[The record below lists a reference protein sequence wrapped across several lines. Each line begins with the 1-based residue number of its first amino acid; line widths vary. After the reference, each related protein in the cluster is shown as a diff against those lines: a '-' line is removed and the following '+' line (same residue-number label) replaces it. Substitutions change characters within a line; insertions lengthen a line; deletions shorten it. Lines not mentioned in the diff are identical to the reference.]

1 MKILFVNIPVQSHII
16 PTLGI
21 VEKLVK
27 NGHQVD
33 YINSTCFQDLI
44 ENSGAKLIPYVYF
57 PDAKKN
63 IDLWMYK
70 VSYDTAIKIGKEY
83 DLILYEMADFIG
95 QVLGEHLNK
104 PTVRICS
111 QFAFNNHVKNK
122 LINSNT
128 KYIPFRKKKLARI
141 WTKMFLSLNV
151 RFTYNDYYDEITNN
165 ISKLNIVLTSKTF
178 QYQGDK
184 FNNDFKFVGPI
195 IYNRHEHYD
204 NEIINLKNNNKQIIY
219 ISLGSIS
226 SSMKFIKKCID
237 AFANKDVCVI
247 ISLGNKTKFNS
258 LENLPKNIFLFDWA
272 PQLEILSKA
281 SLFIS
286 HAGMNSV
293 NESLYFGVPLVVSPI
308 TNDQY
313 IIADRIQELNL
324 GTKIDMNTIS
334 SEDLY
339 TISKETMNNQKINE
353 NLIKMK
359 YEMQNA
365 GGADLAVY
373 NIEKFHKKFI
383 GD

>member
-1 MKILFVNIPVQSHII
+1 MKILFINIPVQSHII

-21 VEKLVK
+21 IEELVK
-27 NGHQVD
+27 NGHKVD
-33 YINSTCFQDLI
+33 YINSTCFQNLI

-57 PDAKKN
+57 PNAKKN

-111 QFAFNNHVKNK
+111 QFAFNNYVKNK

-165 ISKLNIVLTSKTF
+165 IPKLNIVLTSKTF

-184 FNNDFKFVGPI
+184 FNNNFKFVGPI
-195 IYNRHEHYD
+195 IYNRHERYD
-204 NEIINLKNNNKQIIY
+204 NEIINLKSNNKQIVY
-219 ISLGSIS
+219 VSLGSIS
-226 SSMKFIKKCID
+226 SSIKFIKKCIN
-237 AFANKDVCVI
+237 AFANKNVCVI
-247 ISLGNKTKFNS
+247 ISLGNKTKINF
-258 LENLPKNIFLFDWA
+258 LENLPQNIFLFDWV

-293 NESLYFGVPLVVSPI
+293 NEALYFGVPLVVSPI

-313 IIADRIQELNL
+313 IIANRIQELNL
-324 GTKIDMNTIS
+324 GTEIDMNAIS
-334 SEDLY
+334 SEELY
-339 TISKETMNNQKINE
+339 TVSKETMNNQTINE
-353 NLIKMK
+353 NLKKMK
-359 YEMQNA
+359 CEMQNA
-365 GGADLAVY
+365 GGAELAVY
-373 NIEKFHKKFI
+373 NIEKFYKKI
-383 GD
+383 VGD

>member
-44 ENSGAKLIPYVYF
+44 EASGAKLIPYVYF
-57 PDAKKN
+57 PNAKKN

-70 VSYDTAIKIGKEY
+70 LSYDTAIKIGKEY
-83 DLILYEMADFIG
+83 DLILFEMADFIG
-95 QVLGEHLNK
+95 QALGEHLNK

-111 QFAFNNHVKNK
+111 QFAFNNYVKNK
-122 LINSNT
+122 LINSNK
-128 KYIPFRKKKLARI
+128 KYIPFRKKKFAKI
-141 WTKMFLSLNV
+141 WTKLFLSLNV
-151 RFTYNDYYDEITNN
+151 KFTYNDYYDEITNN

-178 QYQGDK
+178 QYQGEK
-184 FNNDFKFVGPI
+184 FNNNFKFVGPI
-195 IYNRHEHYD
+195 IYNRNEKYD
-204 NEIINLKNNNKQIIY
+204 NKKFNLESINNEIIY
-219 ISLGSIS
+219 VSLGSINS
-226 SSMKFIKKCID
+226 SEKFIKKCIN

-247 ISLGNKTKFNS
+247 ISLGNKTKYDS
-258 LENLPKNIFLFDWA
+258 IEKVPKNIFLLDWA

-293 NESLYFGVPLVVSPI
+293 NESLYFGVPLVVSPMA
-308 TNDQY
+308 NDQY

-339 TISKETMNNQKINE
+339 TISKETINNQKINE

-359 YEMQNA
+359 CEMQNA
-365 GGADLAVY
+365 GGTDLAVY
-373 NIEKFHKKFI
+373 NIEKFYKNFI